1 MMKRALILLAP
12 AVLLAG
18 CNKGVEMKNAS
29 VEQVAEA
36 AKDAK
41 FIDPGQWTSTT
52 EIVSVS
58 IDGLPAA
65 QKQMGDAMSKQMV
78 GRKQTAQNCVT
89 EEEAKKPAAGLF
101 AGGDT
106 SACTYDNFKMAG
118 GKLDATMTCKGKGAG
133 AGTMHMT
140 MAGDYAG
147 DNYNVNVEMKTEG
160 GAGMPGSGMTIKARN
175 NGKRV
180 GECKA

>member
-1 MMKRALILLAP
+1 MKRALVLLAP
-12 AVLLAG
+12 ALLLAG

-52 EIVSVS
+52 EIVSVNL
-58 IDGLPAA
+58 DGLPAA
-65 QKQMGDAMSKQMV
+65 QQKMGEAMTKQMV

-101 AGGDT
+101 AGGDA

-118 GKLDATMTCKGKGAG
+118 GKLDATMTCKGKGPG

-147 DNYNVNVEMKTEG
+147 DTYNVDVEMKMEG
-160 GAGMPGSGMTIKARN
+160 GQGMPGSGMTIKARN
-175 NGKRV
+175 AGKRI

>member
-1 MMKRALILLAP
+1 MMKRALVLLAP
-12 AVLLAG
+12 AILLAG

-52 EIVSVS
+52 EIVSV
-58 IDGLPAA
+58 DLAGLPPAMKA
-65 QKQMGDAMSKQMV
+65 QGDAMSKSMV
-78 GRKQTAQNCVT
+78 GRKQTNENCVT

-101 AGGDT
+101 AGGDKGN
-106 SACTYDNFKMAG
+106 CTYDNFKMAG
-118 GKLDATMTCKGKGAG
+118 GKLDATMTCKGRAPAG
-133 AGTMHMT
+133 GTMHMT

-147 DNYNVNVEMKTEG
+147 DNYAVNVEMKMEG
-160 GAGMPGSGMTIKARN
+160 GAGTPGSGMTIKARN
-175 NGKRV
+175 SGKRI
-180 GECKA
+180 GACKA